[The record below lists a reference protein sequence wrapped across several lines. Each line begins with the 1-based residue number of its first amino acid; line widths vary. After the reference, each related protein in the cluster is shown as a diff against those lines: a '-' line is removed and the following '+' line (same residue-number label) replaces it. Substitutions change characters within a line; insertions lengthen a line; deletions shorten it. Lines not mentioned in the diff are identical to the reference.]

1 MVGLGGKPGYVLLPA
16 QQGGGQVGEDKH
28 GGYGDNVLEERN
40 QWSSGRRYKGWEC
53 KGDVKGWGELEE
65 DDLCKS
71 VPGDDTGEVESIA
84 PEEDG
89 EEEHSYVEHNDGGAS
104 QADQGRGSKYCEF
117 PLTELCV
124 VTSIT
129 HTVSTLGLGSGH
141 W

>member
-1 MVGLGGKPGYVLLPA
+1 MVGLGGKPGYVLLPT

-28 GGYGDNVLEERN
+28 GGDGDNVLEERN
-40 QWSSGRRYKGWEC
+40 QWSSGRRYKGWKC
-53 KGDVKGWGELEE
+53 KGDVKSWGELEE
-65 DDLCKS
+65 GNLCKR

-84 PEEDG
+84 PEEDDK
-89 EEEHSYVEHNDGGAS
+89 EEHRYIENNDGRTNQGK
-104 QADQGRGSKYCEF
+104 QGRGSKDGEC

-129 HTVSTLGLGSGH
+129 HTVSTLGQGSGH